1 LRKVSY
7 SANLI
12 ELPFSKI
19 FFRLAIPN
27 LFSTIIASMTVIFD
41 LWYVGQIGVSEL
53 AGVAY
58 VFPIYMLTSMLSNG
72 AFGGAISGATARAFG
87 SQDIFKAECI
97 FRSAIV
103 IALLGSIIMM
113 AIFFGFAKTFFSFFL
128 IDKEI
133 VFSALTYGS
142 ILLGGIVLVWLFNI
156 IIAITRGSGNTTIPA
171 ISWSLVLIFH
181 MIAASMN
188 FEYIDG
194 QLILLENV
202 KLFNEILIFNSLEW
216 SAISFL
222 IGYLMGIF
230 FICVFYYF
238 GKHPFTFN
246 LKNILKFDGI
256 IILLKSGSLASCQS
270 IMTIGLAMFSIT
282 VIGTYGINW
291 TAGFGIAI
299 RLELLLIPIIFG
311 IGGALIAI
319 VGANVG
325 AKKYSRA
332 VIMTWKGTFFSVFIV
347 GIIGIGFSIYPDVWS
362 NLFTDDLLI
371 KETSKSYLTIVAPF
385 YAFFA
390 LGLGLYFTCQAF
402 NTLFWPVVGTFIR
415 LIFVVL
421 ITLILI
427 YIDAASP
434 ISLFITM
441 SLGLVIYGT
450 FIALSLHF
458 GSWKSYYKLK

>member
-1 LRKVSY
+1 MRKVSY

-222 IGYLMGIF
+222 IGYLIGIF
-230 FICVFYYF
+230 FICAFYYF
-238 GKHPFTFN
+238 GKHPFTFD

-441 SLGLVIYGT
+441 SLGLIIYGT

>member
-1 LRKVSY
+1 MRKVSY

-238 GKHPFTFN
+238 
-246 LKNILKFDGI
+246 
-256 IILLKSGSLASCQS
+256 
-270 IMTIGLAMFSIT
+270 
-282 VIGTYGINW
+282 
-291 TAGFGIAI
+291 
-299 RLELLLIPIIFG
+299 
-311 IGGALIAI
+311 
-319 VGANVG
+319 
-325 AKKYSRA
+325 
-332 VIMTWKGTFFSVFIV
+332 
-347 GIIGIGFSIYPDVWS
+347 
-362 NLFTDDLLI
+362 
-371 KETSKSYLTIVAPF
+371 
-385 YAFFA
+385 
-390 LGLGLYFTCQAF
+390 
-402 NTLFWPVVGTFIR
+402 
-415 LIFVVL
+415 
-421 ITLILI
+421 
-427 YIDAASP
+427 
-434 ISLFITM
+434 
-441 SLGLVIYGT
+441 
-450 FIALSLHF
+450 
-458 GSWKSYYKLK
+458 

>member
-1 LRKVSY
+1 
-7 SANLI
+7 
-12 ELPFSKI
+12 
-19 FFRLAIPN
+19 
-27 LFSTIIASMTVIFD
+27 
-41 LWYVGQIGVSEL
+41 
-53 AGVAY
+53 
-58 VFPIYMLTSMLSNG
+58 
-72 AFGGAISGATARAFG
+72 
-87 SQDIFKAECI
+87 
-97 FRSAIV
+97 
-103 IALLGSIIMM
+103 
-113 AIFFGFAKTFFSFFL
+113 
-128 IDKEI
+128 
-133 VFSALTYGS
+133 
-142 ILLGGIVLVWLFNI
+142 
-156 IIAITRGSGNTTIPA
+156 
-171 ISWSLVLIFH
+171 
-181 MIAASMN
+181 
-188 FEYIDG
+188 
-194 QLILLENV
+194 
-202 KLFNEILIFNSLEW
+202 
-216 SAISFL
+216 
-222 IGYLMGIF
+222 
-230 FICVFYYF
+230 VFYYF

-441 SLGLVIYGT
+441 SLGLIIYGT

>member
-133 VFSALTYGS
+133 VFSALTYGT

>member
-133 VFSALTYGS
+133 VFSALAYGS
-142 ILLGGIVLVWLFNI
+142 ILLGGIGLVWLFNI
-156 IIAITRGSGNTTIPA
+156 IIAITRGSGNTSIPA

-181 MIAASMN
+181 IIAASMN

-202 KLFNEILIFNSLEW
+202 KLYNEILIFNSLEW

-222 IGYLMGIF
+222 IGYLVGII
-230 FICVFYYF
+230 FICGFYYF

-246 LKNILKFDGI
+246 LKTILKFDGI

-270 IMTIGLAMFSIT
+270 IMTISLAMFCIT

-347 GIIGIGFSIYPDVWS
+347 GIIGLGFSIFPDVWS
-362 NLFTDDLLI
+362 GLFTDDPLI
-371 KETSKSYLTIVAPF
+371 KQTSKSYLTIVAPF

-415 LIFVVL
+415 LTFVIL
-421 ITLILI
+421 ITFILF
-427 YIDAASP
+427 YIDVASP
-434 ISLFITM
+434 TSLFITM
-441 SLGLVIYGT
+441 SLGLIIYGI

-458 GSWKSYYKLK
+458 GPWKSYYKLK

>member
-1 LRKVSY
+1 MRKVSY

-222 IGYLMGIF
+222 IGYLIGIF
-230 FICVFYYF
+230 FICAFYYF
-238 GKHPFTFN
+238 GKHPFTFD

-415 LIFVVL
+415 LTFVIL
-421 ITLILI
+421 ITFILF
-427 YIDAASP
+427 YIDVASP
-434 ISLFITM
+434 TSLFITM
-441 SLGLVIYGT
+441 SLGLIIYGI

-458 GSWKSYYKLK
+458 GPWKSYYKLK

>member
-441 SLGLVIYGT
+441 SLGLIIYGT

>member
-12 ELPFSKI
+12 ELPFSEI

>member
-12 ELPFSKI
+12 ELPFSEI

-441 SLGLVIYGT
+441 SLGLIIYGT